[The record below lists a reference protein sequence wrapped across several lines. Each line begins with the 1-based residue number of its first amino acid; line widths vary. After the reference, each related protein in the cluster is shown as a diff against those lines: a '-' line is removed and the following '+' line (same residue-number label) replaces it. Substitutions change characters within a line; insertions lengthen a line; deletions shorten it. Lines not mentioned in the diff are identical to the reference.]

1 MANNSEKPNAL
12 WLSTKGGLNEYGL
25 KGMGAV
31 FMNNDRITSLVR
43 ESVQNSLDAKRNDAE
58 LVSMEFA
65 YLKVDENSFPG
76 RLRFLEILNCCKNF
90 VKSKVEKDFLESGRV
105 ALGSMGTHPQLGIL
119 RISDHGTIGL
129 TGMEDYNEN
138 GRFRG
143 LVTRMG
149 MGNDDGSRGGNFGVG
164 KQALFLASKIHTVF
178 FSSIDNTGYA
188 GHMGVAKLS
197 SFLDKKLGDGAD
209 GKGLRADSTIY
220 YCNSSFDAEEQ
231 TGNPVICGQFGLAK
245 RDKDD
250 FGTDVFIM
258 GFDPNKDELK
268 FSNSILT
275 VLLTEFV
282 VSIEEGKLAVTL
294 PDGFRVDKNNI
305 GKAYEKFVKNKP
317 GKKDLREVTSY
328 VDLLSREWKSSPML
342 PVAPSIP
349 SFPAGAIQYKFIK
362 SDEDNFCRIT
372 REKGMF
378 VHTVKNVCGN
388 SGCIGIAVIRDKSLN
403 ATFKNM
409 ENESHLEFKVT
420 DQRFPDEDQ
429 FARAKARLKA
439 LEDFLRK
446 CANDEVGSKIEKQM
460 AARLPD
466 ELEELMNICA
476 GQVAVNEVKGKN
488 GPTGKIAG
496 TRVKRRR
503 HKPRSAVQATSAG
516 IDRGDTTTD
525 TEEPGIQNTGKKS
538 NHGKHANPGGD
549 KNVNPASP
557 EANGY
562 AMRAL
567 EIAPVFYASG
577 AAESGRYKVSF
588 TVPRSRAKVCLCF
601 SATTETDSQER
612 LDVKS
617 VSATDVNGVAIPCS
631 IDLGGTA
638 IAFDNVEKG
647 AVINAEIEFD
657 VSYYCYSQVRYYE
670 KKNN

>member
-1 MANNSEKPNAL
+1 MVNDAEMSSAL

-43 ESVQNSLDAKRNDAE
+43 ESVQNSLDAKRDDVMT
-58 LVSMEFA
+58 VSMEFA
-65 YLKVDENSFPG
+65 YLKVDESRFPG

-90 VKSKVEKDFLESGRV
+90 VKSKVEKDFLENGRV
-105 ALGSMGTHPQLGIL
+105 ALGSTGTHPQLGVL
-119 RISDHGTIGL
+119 RISDRGTIGL
-129 TGMEDYNEN
+129 TGMKDYNEN

-178 FSSIDNTGYA
+178 FSSVDNTGYA

-197 SFLDKKLGDGAD
+197 SFLDKKLGSGAD

-220 YCNSSFDAEEQ
+220 YCNSSFDVENQ
-231 TGNPVICGQFGLAK
+231 TGNPVISGQFELAN
-245 RDKDD
+245 RNEGD

-258 GFDPNKDELK
+258 GFDPKDEKK
-268 FSNSILT
+268 FANSILT

-282 VSIEEGKLAVTL
+282 VSIAEGKLAVTL
-294 PDGFRVDKNNI
+294 PDGFLLNKESL
-305 GKAYEKFVKNKP
+305 GKAFEKFIKSKP

-328 VDLLSREWKSSPML
+328 ANLLEREWKSSPMI
-342 PVAPSIP
+342 PVAPEVP
-349 SFPAGAIQYKFIK
+349 SFPAGAIQYKFVK

-388 SGCIGIAVIRDKSLN
+388 AGCVGIAVVRDEGLN
-403 ATFKNM
+403 ATFKEM

-420 DQRFPDEDQ
+420 DQRFPDAVQ
-429 FARAKARLKA
+429 YAHAKARLKA

-460 AARLPD
+460 AAALPD

-476 GQVAVNEVKGKN
+476 GQIAVSEVKGKN

-503 HKPRSAVQATSAG
+503 HKPRSAVQASPAG
-516 IDRGDTTTD
+516 FDGDGTQED
-525 TEEPGIQNTGKKS
+525 TEEPGILTTGKKP
-538 NHGKHANPGGD
+538 NHGKHANSGGD
-549 KNVNPASP
+549 KHANPTSP

-562 AMRAL
+562 IMRAL
-567 EIAPVFYASG
+567 DIAPVFYANG
-577 AAESGRYKVSF
+577 VATSGRYKISF
-588 TVPRSRAKVCLCF
+588 TVPRSKAKVCLCF

-612 LDVKS
+612 LDVRA
-617 VSATDVNGVAIPCS
+617 VTATDANGVAIPCS
-631 IDLGGTA
+631 VDLGGTA
-638 IAFDNVEKG
+638 IAFENVEKG